1 MKKVKI
7 YELRLLAWAGLML
20 VSLPQRGGYFRYK
33 TKFLEKIPINDTFFK
48 HLEIIDMVDEI
59 TNIKELNVDR
69 SLDHKLNKNL
79 DEINKIAYKVYGIKP

>member
-1 MKKVKI
+1 MLSLLNSDLIDYYFKKI
-7 YELRLLAWAGLML
+7 TT
-20 VSLPQRGGYFRYK
+20 PQRGGYFRYK

>member
-1 MKKVKI
+1 
-7 YELRLLAWAGLML
+7 
-20 VSLPQRGGYFRYK
+20 
-33 TKFLEKIPINDTFFK
+33 
-48 HLEIIDMVDEI
+48 MVDEI